1 MRESSKVSRDIG
13 LRGSQPTKLPL
24 ERSSK
29 QWSPGEIAGNYLL
42 RSLSL
47 LFSVL
52 PRDLVFEV
60 GTNEF
65 QNYSRSKHSLLQV
78 FGWLTPR
85 ELIKL
90 VEVNRELRHL
100 LMSQVRLRRCQ
111 RDYSSQYPIR
121 NLNRFGSLQEKGTGR

>member
-1 MRESSKVSRDIG
+1 MNDLLSSSLSKSPGDEGVV
-13 LRGSQPTKLPL
+13 K

-52 PRDLVFEV
+52 PRDLVFE
-60 GTNEF
+60 
-65 QNYSRSKHSLLQV
+65 V